1 MSPTWRKVEWFRTG
15 LATIRSKSDFGRE
28 RFKMIESF
36 EIRGFAFLL
45 NQLEDPIPETERY
58 PGRPLSPPRQRPSTA
73 IKVQSASLPVN

>member
-1 MSPTWRKVEWFRTG
+1 MDSSSTD
-15 LATIRSKSDFGRE
+15 LATIRSNQISE
-28 RFKMIESF
+28 RMESF
-36 EIRGFAFLL
+36 QSPEIRGFAFSL